1 MTKSQFERTLSVNL
15 NNRRGDPPTVAVVR
29 QYATPAKLARGGSL
43 RRLGE
48 RSEPYKPPL
57 SNKGGAQK
65 TKDNGQKQ
73 AENAIFTGQNRIFK
87 GVR

>member
-57 SNKGGAQK
+57 SNKGGHKKQK
-65 TKDNGQKQ
+65 TMDKSKRKTLYLQGKT
-73 AENAIFTGQNRIFK
+73 AFLR
-87 GVR
+87 V